1 MVFIKPSA
9 LQFLSLIIFSSVV
22 LISCFKGDVMPLQAT
37 VSNTATGS
45 GQRAKSDTLYRGIFS
60 ATSGITIMGVAKIF
74 RDSTDHVLQLDSF
87 AVSAGPDLKVYLAK
101 EYPPVN
107 FINLGSLQYN
117 SGSQLYKIPAGV
129 NFSEY
134 SYVLIHC
141 QQYNHLFGYASLK

>member
-1 MVFIKPSA
+1 MVFIKPPA
-9 LQFLSLIIFSSVV
+9 LYFLSLIIFLSIV
-22 LISCFKGDVMPLQAT
+22 LVSCFKGDVMPLQAT
-37 VSNTATGS
+37 TDNTATGA
-45 GQRAKSDTLYRGIFS
+45 GQHAKPDTLYRGVFS
-60 ATSGITIMGVAKIF
+60 ATSGITITGVAKIF
-74 RDSTDHVLQLDSF
+74 KDSTNHVLQLDSF

-107 FINLGSLQYN
+107 FINLGPLQRN
-117 SGSQLYKIPAGV
+117 SGSQLYKIPDGV